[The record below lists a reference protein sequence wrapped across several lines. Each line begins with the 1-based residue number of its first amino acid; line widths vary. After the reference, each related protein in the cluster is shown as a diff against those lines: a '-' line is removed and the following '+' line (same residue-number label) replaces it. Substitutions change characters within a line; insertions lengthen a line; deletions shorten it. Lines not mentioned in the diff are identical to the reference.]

1 MRLRAV
7 LVSGVVAVG
16 LAGLSACGDEAS
28 TGGQTPTS
36 SAGAGAPPQESDSAA
51 LEHIHGLGEDPKTG
65 ELFVATH
72 VGLFRAAEGV
82 QKLDRAGPSRQ
93 DTMGFSVVSADRF
106 LGSGHPD
113 PAAGGPPSLGL
124 IASNDQGRS
133 WETISLAGQV
143 DFHVLRTSG
152 RQVYGSDSGS
162 GKLMVSGDGGR
173 SWTTRTLPAD
183 LFDLAIDPEDPTRIL
198 ASTAGGIFSSSDAA
212 KTWTQA
218 DAGTAGLIAWP
229 SAGTVVLVDGDGN
242 TSLSSDGGRSFT
254 PTGGSIG
261 SPPAAFVATEAGLLA
276 ATGDGTVLQ
285 STDAGKT
292 WDVRARP

>member
-1 MRLRAV
+1 MRIRSFLSGS
-7 LVSGVVAVG
+7 LVVIS
-16 LAGLSACGDEAS
+16 LASLNACGADDPPSTAAS
-28 TGGQTPTS
+28 TD
-36 SAGAGAPPQESDSAA
+36 GAPPPSSSRAE
-51 LEHIHGLGEDPKTG
+51 LEHIHGLGEDPGTG

-72 VGLFRAAEGV
+72 TGLFRARKGEM
-82 QKLDRAGPSRQ
+82 QLDRAGPSRQ

-113 PAAGGPPSLGL
+113 PAAGGPSSLGL

-162 GKLMVSGDGGR
+162 GDLMVSGDGGR
-173 SWTTRTLPAD
+173 SWKTRRPPAD

-198 ASTAGGIFSSSDAA
+198 ASTARGIFSSSDAA
-212 KTWTQA
+212 ATWTQA
-218 DAGTAGLIAWP
+218 DAGSAGLIAWP
-229 SAGTVVLVDGDGN
+229 SRRTIVLIDGDGN
-242 TSLSSDGGRSFT
+242 ASSSADGGRSFT

-261 SPPAAFVATEAGLLA
+261 SPPSAFVATATGLLA